1 MTTLEKI
8 VNKKVMLVSA
18 IVVVG
23 ILLSAVVFTAS
34 PLGHLSAQPIVTN
47 NNYSMHD
54 NIPKINGSINV
65 GEQIKNL
72 FKENIKVPF
81 ITAAETAL
89 KQIPNGTVLGGHL
102 GVAQGYLTYTY
113 FVVDSTNET
122 GHKVIVDAGNGKVLY
137 TSEGIPIGSFGHL
150 GHPGKLMFGPF
161 GHGGFGP
168 WRAQGGLMS
177 GDEIWH

>member
-18 IVVVG
+18 IVVAG
-23 ILLSAVVFTAS
+23 ILLSAVVFIAS
-34 PLGHLSAQPIVTN
+34 PLGQLNAQQMIPN
-47 NNYSMHD
+47 NNFSMQD

-65 GEQIKNL
+65 AQQIKNL
-72 FKENIKVPF
+72 FKDNIKVPF
-81 ITAAETAL
+81 TTAAETAV
-89 KQIPNGTVLGGHL
+89 KQIPNGTILGGHL

-113 FVVDSTNET
+113 FVVDPAKET

-150 GHPGKLMFGPF
+150 GHSGKLMFGPF

-168 WRAQGGLMS
+168 WRAP
-177 GDEIWH
+177 

>member
-8 VNKKVMLVSA
+8 VKKKVMLASA

-34 PLGHLSAQPIVTN
+34 PLGHLSAQQIVAN
-47 NNYSMHD
+47 NNFSMRD
-54 NIPKINGSINV
+54 NTPKINGSINV

-72 FKENIKVPF
+72 FKENMKVSF
-81 ITAAETAL
+81 TTAAETAL

-102 GVAQGYLTYTY
+102 SVAQGYLTYTY
-113 FVVDSTNET
+113 FVVDPAKET

-168 WRAQGGLMS
+168 WRAP
-177 GDEIWH
+177 